1 MVFRVFNKG
10 PGWKILLWWK
20 APGSWRPD
28 SSDASQWLDD
38 PFWDRGDD
46 DRYGRG
52 GGYGGKETSSASSDR
67 TKFNCGLHACPLS
80 WRTMTIM
87 AAPAPKLSA
96 SVSMRFA
103 KSLSAP
109 LEQGGD
115 RRGDPE
121 LGPRNARKARLA
133 VPYLW
138 GTPRP
143 RNRDRR
149 RPTAGSVSQVH
160 QGGEGDCR

>member
-1 MVFRVFNKG
+1 
-10 PGWKILLWWK
+10 
-20 APGSWRPD
+20 
-28 SSDASQWLDD
+28 
-38 PFWDRGDD
+38 
-46 DRYGRG
+46 
-52 GGYGGKETSSASSDR
+52 
-67 TKFNCGLHACPLS
+67 
-80 WRTMTIM
+80 M

-143 RNRDRR
+143 RDRDRR

-160 QGGEGDCR
+160 QGGGTADSRNDDPPADDDRGFGCRVLSPLSRELT